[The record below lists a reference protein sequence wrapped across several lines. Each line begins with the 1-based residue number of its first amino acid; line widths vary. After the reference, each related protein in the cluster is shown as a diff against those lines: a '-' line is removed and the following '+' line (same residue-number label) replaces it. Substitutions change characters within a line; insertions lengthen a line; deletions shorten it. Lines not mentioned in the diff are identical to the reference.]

1 MDEIW
6 ESSSC
11 ESIRWTGCALCH
23 CKEAFLYIS
32 SKVLDVTPDLGHEPL
47 MISEGRNALT
57 HALWEIFGTSTSMP
71 LISMSKLKRT
81 GFFLNS
87 FYLNWSPILKQQIL
101 WFSYETISPWGA
113 RMWRVAR
120 KYVCV
125 QQQGWRS
132 SWTCWLWGTIR
143 DLFSSSSCSLL
154 WVSQAKA
161 VAAEN
166 PDKAVWVCLLLCWL
180 LW

>member
-11 ESIRWTGCALCH
+11 ESIRWTGCALCR

-101 WFSYETISPWGA
+101 
-113 RMWRVAR
+113 
-120 KYVCV
+120 
-125 QQQGWRS
+125 
-132 SWTCWLWGTIR
+132 
-143 DLFSSSSCSLL
+143 
-154 WVSQAKA
+154 
-161 VAAEN
+161 
-166 PDKAVWVCLLLCWL
+166 
-180 LW
+180 